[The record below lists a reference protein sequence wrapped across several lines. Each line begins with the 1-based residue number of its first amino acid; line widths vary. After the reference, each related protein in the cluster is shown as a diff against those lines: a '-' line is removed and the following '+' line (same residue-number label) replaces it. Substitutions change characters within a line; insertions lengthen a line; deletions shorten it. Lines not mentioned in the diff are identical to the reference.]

1 MRQAGDRYESGLRA
15 RTIVRRTRK
24 IQLRLDAD
32 FDAFGL
38 RRFLARARRRPL
50 WRVLVHFVIEIQ
62 SGVAG
67 RGFLKGKARL
77 RIG

>member
-1 MRQAGDRYESGLRA
+1 MRQAGNRYESGLRT

-24 IQLRLDAD
+24 IKFWLDAD
-32 FDAFGL
+32 FDVFGL

-50 WRVLVHFVIEIQ
+50 WRIFVHFVIEIQ
-62 SGVAG
+62 SGVAV

-77 RIG
+77 GIG